1 MWFLPFS
8 VEVTENGILIAGH
21 ELWFLRFVEKL
32 LEADRKTLKLLRTDP
47 FSGKPPHY
55 VRARYYL
62 YQFTDWK
69 EKKAT
74 RAWWKRKLIDA
85 YLPPVTLTGLR
96 KALDFPDGPNEEEV

>member
-1 MWFLPFS
+1 M
-8 VEVTENGILIAGH
+8 EVTKNGIAMPGY
-21 ELWFLRFVEKL
+21 ELWFLRFMEKL

-55 VRARYYL
+55 LRARYYL

-74 RAWWKRKLIDA
+74 RAWWKRKLIDE
-85 YLPPVTLTGLR
+85 YLPPVVLTDL
-96 KALDFPDGPNEEEV
+96 KKTLDFPNKSYQEEV